1 MKSNKLSIILI
12 GTSVL
17 LLCATLVGFFN
28 VFMPAKKDSV
38 KTDDITFETETS
50 ISDVMASLTKVT
62 DIGGASFYCNPDL
75 TCIAL
80 KGGITAYSLSVDLG
94 VTLFK
99 AGTYSC
105 EIFTSGF
112 ANAFDPALSSYDINY
127 FGLAYYD
134 IATGTTG
141 DPIWFTRTNNE
152 FTLTED
158 TYLCMY
164 FEHQIPGPPEGIGIG
179 TEYLAEDSDVAI
191 IRLYWNHT
199 PLETVTE
206 TVAETESVKETVSA

>member
-50 ISDVMASLTKVT
+50 ISDVMSSLTKVT

-80 KGGITAYSLSVDLG
+80 KGGITAESLSVDLG

-112 ANAFDPALSSYDINY
+112 ADWYDPTASYDMNY

-134 IATGTTG
+134 VATGTTG
-141 DPIWFTRTNNE
+141 DPIWFTSTNNE

-164 FEHQIPGPPEGIGIG
+164 FEHQTGGPAEGVG
-179 TEYLAEDSDVAI
+179 TEYLAEGSDVAI
-191 IRLYWNHT
+191 IRLYWNYT

-206 TVAETESVKETVSA
+206 TIAETESVEETVSA